1 MDILVLGIGNI
12 LLQDEGIGV
21 HLVER
26 LRAGWR
32 LPAQVRVLDGGT
44 SGMALLDDIAACE
57 HLLIVDCARLDGPA
71 GRVHEFH
78 GEAVPAFFQQRI
90 SPHQIGLSDL
100 LAAAAL
106 IDAVPAGLSL
116 VAIEPQGIELGTE
129 LTEVGERAC
138 EDALQRVLARLQQL
152 GAAATLMSEA
162 A

>member
-1 MDILVLGIGNI
+1 MNILVLGIGNI

-57 HLLIVDCARLDGPA
+57 HLLIVDCARVDGPP

-106 IDAVPAGLSL
+106 IDALPAGLSL

-129 LTEVGERAC
+129 LTGVGERAC
-138 EDALQRVLARLQQL
+138 AEALRRVLARLQQL
-152 GAAATLMSEA
+152 GAAAAPMVESA
-162 A
+162 